1 MNLIGNNKNKR
12 VSLFGKVKN
21 GLRYLFVRRKRAVWL
36 RSYHIWQHR
45 PHQVTAMSQQQ
56 HRCASCGTEFTGNF
70 CPRCGQS
77 YKVGRFS
84 FSNALLLFLDVW
96 GVGNRSMF
104 RTVRDM
110 MFRPG
115 YMIRDYLQGM
125 QSAYFPPFEMF
136 FLLAGVY
143 LLVEHGLVPDNET
156 VDKAEE
162 SPVRV
167 EIGTQDSLL
176 QANGVVPLRDILGK
190 ELSGRADSLTMS
202 EEVLPSSEA
211 PKSERSKV
219 FELRLKKYLSMFGK
233 IVDSNKTLFDL
244 LALILFSVPLYF
256 FFRTT
261 PQIEKLRFSEFI
273 VALVYTSN
281 TFSIFFL
288 ASKLFGVSLF
298 KWLAILMIFITLKQL
313 TGYSKRR
320 VFGYLLLTTIISTFA
335 FILIL
340 VVLSV
345 LLYETA

>member
-12 VSLFGKVKN
+12 VSLYGKVKN
-21 GLRYLFVRRKRAVWL
+21 GLRYLFVPRKRRVWL
-36 RSYHIWQHR
+36 RSYRIWQHR
-45 PHQVTAMSQQQ
+45 PHQVAAMSQQSHQ
-56 HRCASCGTEFTGNF
+56 CASCGTQFTGNF

-115 YMIRDYLQGM
+115 YMIRDYLRGM

-136 FLLAGVY
+136 FLFATAY
-143 LLVEHGLVPDNET
+143 LLVEHGFLPENEA
-156 VDKAEE
+156 VDDAEKA
-162 SPVRV
+162 PVEVVMGAEDTLRHV
-167 EIGTQDSLL
+167 D
-176 QANGVVPLRDILGK
+176 GVLASQNLFGGEVSEP
-190 ELSGRADSLTMS
+190 SDSLTTAEDALQAS
-202 EEVLPSSEA
+202 DE
-211 PKSERSKV
+211 PKSKPKKV
-219 FELRLKKYLSMFGK
+219 FDLHHNKYFTMIQA
-233 IVDSNKTLFDL
+233 IVDSNESLFNL
-244 LALILFSVPLYF
+244 LALILFSVPMFF

-273 VALVYTSN
+273 VALIYTAN

-288 ASKLFGVSLF
+288 ASKLLDIGLL
-298 KWLAILMIFITLKQL
+298 KWLAILMVFITLKQL

-320 VFGYLLLTTIISTFA
+320 VFGYLLLTTLISSIA
-335 FILIL
+335 FLIILI
-340 VVLSV
+340 VLCYFIYKSM
-345 LLYETA
+345 